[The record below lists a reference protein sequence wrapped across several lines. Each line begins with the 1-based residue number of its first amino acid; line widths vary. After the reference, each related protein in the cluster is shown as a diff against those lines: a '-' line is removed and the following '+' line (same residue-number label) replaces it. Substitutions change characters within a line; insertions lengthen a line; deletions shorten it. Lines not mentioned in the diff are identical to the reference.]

1 MDLTVAERVS
11 QVELKYSSLER
22 FFEIEGSRKRKG
34 KDADISEKLKK
45 TVTSLR
51 SIGKT
56 ANNSHRFIALI
67 IGAMNFMKVP
77 VDELFVLFEVNCRSY
92 NFFSFIPFLFPY
104 VCVCP
109 TLVLKLFFPLSR
121 KQQALTR
128 SKRTSL
134 MRMGDQWWQCS
145 VSPLHRYAQLV
156 FLSPV
161 STLFSILIPGSNPI
175 DNPKAFVVVENR
187 IISEKSVPVHS
198 AILAA
203 FMCYFVFKIEYPF
216 TAASILYFLQR

>member
-1 MDLTVAERVS
+1 MDLTVAERVG

-51 SIGKT
+51 SIGKAT
-56 ANNSHRFIALI
+56 NNSHRFIALI

-77 VDELFVLFEVNCRSY
+77 LDELFVLFTVSFRSCI
-92 NFFSFIPFLFPY
+92 FFHLFLSYFLM
-104 VCVCP
+104 CVCP
-109 TLVLKLFFPLSR
+109 TLVLKLFFAPVSR
-121 KQQALTR
+121 KQLALMR
-128 SKRTSL
+128 FKRTSFML
-134 MRMGDQWWQCS
+134 MGDQWWQCS

-156 FLSPV
+156 CLSLV
-161 STLFSILIPGSNPI
+161 STLFYILIPGSNPI

-187 IISEKSVPVHS
+187 ILSEKAVPVHS